1 MSNGTPT
8 ITGPDGVART
18 ALVFTTNTGYRFLSG
33 TVNSTTA
40 VDVQVSVNGA
50 AFTDDPDLVVFDGVN
65 WQVPNPASYPT
76 GLYLAPGEN
85 TVAVRSVAV
94 SGAVSGTAT
103 ATLNYV
109 PGLSAST
116 PAPTNVSVMRRDR
129 SVVIDAEPTASTV
142 GTFVGMNVY
151 AADAAGGGTTGYTR
165 VNINTVTTGST
176 VEETDAVGDTEHEY
190 LVDTLPD
197 GSPSADP
204 LYSVVVG
211 QQRDANGNVLSED
224 FEEAFLVPETAT
236 RLRTSVSV
244 VSVRTY
250 TTYSFEHSRS
260 ASATSNPPTVF
271 VSTFANLD
279 EAVPLYYV
287 VTGVYYDGATQTE
300 TESPFSAEV
309 AGNPLRV
316 TAQVGAFPV
325 VSRQTIVRETIASI
339 LRTNPQVRVDPG
351 SVLRD
356 TFIDPFSNEAE
367 RLRFVVDFLHRA
379 QSFSALVA
387 VDDPTGSGTSIAVGS
402 SNYKTALKAA
412 FRLNSDTETQDVI
425 DRSFEALASNFGVFR
440 RTGRAARGEVTFFTT
455 VRPTESV
462 FIPVGTTVSA
472 GSVSFAVVQSASIS
486 LAQIASYYNPVTRR
500 YSVTVAVQATVG
512 GSTGNVAAGQVRRV
526 TSGPTNLSATNASA
540 MFGGTDE
547 ETNTEL
553 AVRARNALASVDS
566 GTKQGY
572 LQVAADV
579 AGVARA
585 NVVGA
590 GDELMMR
597 DMYDGE
603 HIGGKVDVWV
613 QGTAASTVTDVFA
626 FEYDVARDVHFEVV
640 GDVAG
645 LTFRAIDPNLSET
658 TPIVQLIDAP
668 SVGYAFRNATT
679 GLEFDLTGATIIR
692 YDTVRLDNTI
702 PQPTVT
708 LTDVVLGDYRR
719 ARGND
724 YVFRRQPVTG
734 VTSVVGTLSGTLS
747 PDSYSLYRP
756 DDPLQLGGSVLAGD
770 FLRITPTGGIPS
782 GGVVVI
788 TDEPH
793 VMVGEYTEFLDSLGV
808 DVLTIVVTDLT
819 GTTTYATTGDPSGFY
834 DYAVVPGSTTAPT
847 AIVRVPSG
855 RIADGETVL
864 VSYQHGENFTVTYT
878 VDQVP
883 NQVQAAVDAR
893 RHVTADVLAKAAVPW
908 SVNLTM
914 TVILAQGA
922 QRSRVD
928 TLLQNTL
935 ASLFD
940 ALRMGDPLRQSDVI
954 SAVESVSGVSYVVVP
969 LTQMAVAQGS
979 TVLRDPVR
987 SADVGDS
994 RYVSAW
1000 SSPTV
1005 SVWFLTDSLTAIPL
1019 DAGGFA
1025 GDFRSVTQD
1034 DVALTLVNSSPDVD
1048 LGRGSGR
1055 AFIVGSDGIVIP
1067 GISDDDTLRALG
1079 YTTDAEVIEARA
1091 STTAGRVLLSTGVDD
1106 SPANHTYTATYVV
1119 GADTR
1124 VYDLDPGTA
1133 EYLRLNTDGGL
1144 VITYDEDR

>member
-8 ITGPDGVART
+8 ITGPDGVGRT
-18 ALVFTTNTGYRFLSG
+18 ELVFTTNTGYRFLSG
-33 TVNSTTA
+33 TVSSTTA

-50 AFTDDPDLVVFDGVN
+50 AFTDDPDLVVFDGVR

-76 GLYLAPGEN
+76 GLYLTPGVN

-103 ATLNYV
+103 ATINYV
-109 PGLSAST
+109 PSLSAST
-116 PAPTNVSVMRRDR
+116 PSPTNVSVMRRDR
-129 SVVIDAEPTASTV
+129 SVVIFAEPTSSTV
-142 GTFVGMNVY
+142 GTLVGVNIY
-151 AADAAGGGTTGYTR
+151 TADAAGGGTTGYTR
-165 VNINTVTTGST
+165 VNVNTVTTGEV
-176 VEETDAVGDTEHEY
+176 VEETDPVGSAEHEY
-190 LVDTLPD
+190 LVDTLP
-197 GSPSADP
+197 GGGPAADP

-211 QQRDANGNVLSED
+211 QQQDANGNVLSDD
-224 FEEAFLVPETAT
+224 FGESFLVPETAV

-250 TTYSFEHSRS
+250 TTYSFEHSRT
-260 ASATSNPPTVF
+260 ASTTSTPSTVY

-279 EAVPLYYV
+279 DAVPLYYV
-287 VTGVYYDGATQTE
+287 VTGVYYSETTQTE

-316 TAQVGAFPV
+316 TAQVGVFPV

-356 TFIDPFSNEAE
+356 TFIDPFANEAE

-379 QSFSALVA
+379 QSFAALIA
-387 VDDPTGSGTSIAVGS
+387 IDDPTGSGTSIAVGS
-402 SNYKTALKAA
+402 SNYKSALKAA

-440 RTGRAARGEVTFFTT
+440 RAGRAARGEVTFYTS

-462 FIPVGTTVSA
+462 FIPVGSTVSA

-486 LAQIASYYNPVTRR
+486 LAQIASYYDPASRR
-500 YSVTVAVQATVG
+500 YSVTVAVQASTG
-512 GSTGNVAAGQVRRV
+512 GATGNVAAGQVRRV
-526 TSGPTNLSATNASA
+526 VSGPTALSATNASA
-540 MFGGTDE
+540 MFGGTDSD
-547 ETNTEL
+547 TNSEL

-572 LQVAADV
+572 LQTAADV
-579 AGVARA
+579 AGVLRA

-590 GDELMMR
+590 GDALMMR
-597 DMYDGE
+597 DMYDGT

-613 QGTAASTVTDVFA
+613 QGAAASTVTDVFS
-626 FEYDVARDVHFEVV
+626 FEYEVARDVHFEVV
-640 GDVAG
+640 GDVAD
-645 LTFRAIDPNLSET
+645 LTFRAVDPNLSET

-668 SVGYAFRNATT
+668 TVGYSFRNATT
-679 GLEFDLTGATIIR
+679 GLEFDLTGAVIVR

-702 PQPTVT
+702 AQPPVT
-708 LTDVVLGDYRR
+708 LTDVVLGDYRW
-719 ARGND
+719 AKGND
-724 YVFRRQPVTG
+724 YVFRRQPVTA
-734 VTSVVGTLSGTLS
+734 VASVVGTFSGTLS
-747 PDSYSLYRP
+747 TDTYALYHP
-756 DDPLQLGGSVLAGD
+756 DDPLLLGGSTLASD

-782 GGVVVI
+782 GGVVAI
-788 TDEPH
+788 TDESH
-793 VMVGEYTEFLDSLGV
+793 VMVGEYTEYLDSLGV
-808 DVLTIVVTDLT
+808 DVLTIVVTDLA
-819 GTTTYATTGDPSGFY
+819 GTTIYATTGDPAGFY
-834 DYAVVPGSTTAPT
+834 DYAVVPGSTTTPT

-855 RIADGETVL
+855 RITDGETVL

-883 NQVQAAVDAR
+883 NQVQTALDVR
-893 RHVTADVLAKAAVPW
+893 RHVTADVIAKAAVPW
-908 SVNLTM
+908 SVNITL

-928 TLLQNTL
+928 TVLQNTI

-940 ALRMGDPLRQSDVI
+940 GLRLGDPLRQSDVI
-954 SAVESVSGVSYVVVP
+954 SVVESVSGVSYVVVP
-969 LTQMAVAQGS
+969 LTQMAVASGS
-979 TVLRDPVR
+979 TILRDPIR
-987 SADVGDS
+987 SADIGDS
-994 RYVSAW
+994 TYVAGW

-1005 SVWFLTDSLTAIPL
+1005 SVWFLTDVLTAIPL

-1025 GDFRSVTQD
+1025 EDFRSVTQD
-1034 DVALTLVNSSPDVD
+1034 DIALTLVNSSPDVD
-1048 LGRGSGR
+1048 LGRGAGR
-1055 AFIVGSDGIVIP
+1055 AFIIGAGGIVIP
-1067 GISDDDTLRALG
+1067 GISDDDTLNGLG
-1079 YTTDAEVIEARA
+1079 YLTDAEVLDARA
-1091 STTAGRVLLSTGVDD
+1091 SITAGRVLVSSGVDD
-1106 SPANHTYTATYVV
+1106 APANHTYTATYVV
-1119 GADTR
+1119 GTDTR
-1124 VYDLDPGTA
+1124 VYDLDPGPA